1 MNRIEEKLAQLKE
14 QNKKAFITYMT
25 AGMPD
30 FDKMQEIIRTQEQA
44 GTDIIELGIPFSD
57 PVADGPVIQDASYH
71 AILKGVNLKKVLEAM
86 KKLRSAKIEI
96 PIVFMMYYNT
106 ILHYGVEAFVDA
118 CIESGVDGLIIPDLP
133 LEEQDEIKEFLQK
146 ENAPI
151 LIQLVSP
158 VSKDRIPEILK
169 DARGFVYCV
178 SSMGVTGQ
186 EATFHK
192 SVIDYLGSVKEVSKI
207 PVMMGFGIRTAEDV
221 APMKDIID
229 GAIVGSHFIRLM
241 EENDYDLQKIAKKC
255 AAETGA
261 DLKEGTYLQ
270 FTGPAYESPQ
280 EVAMA
285 RTLGADAVGMS
296 TACEAVAA
304 NHMGMRIVGISCIS
318 NLACGISPQPLSH
331 KEVQEAADAVAPVF
345 QKLVTQM
352 IKEIGTTCR

>member
-44 GTDIIELGIPFSD
+44 GTDIIELEIPFSD

-106 ILHYGVEAFVDA
+106 IFHYGVEAFVDA

-221 APMKDIID
+221 APMKNIID

-241 EENDYDLQKIAKKC
+241 EENDYDLQAI
-255 AAETGA
+255 
-261 DLKEGTYLQ
+261 GTY
-270 FTGPAYESPQ
+270 
-280 EVAMA
+280 
-285 RTLGADAVGMS
+285 
-296 TACEAVAA
+296 
-304 NHMGMRIVGISCIS
+304 
-318 NLACGISPQPLSH
+318 CGTFK
-331 KEVQEAADAVAPVF
+331 KELNQ
-345 QKLVTQM
+345 
-352 IKEIGTTCR
+352 